1 MTPAIRLLRA
11 LLPLILM
18 PCLTQGRAE
27 PLDADLHE
35 SVVTLDVA
43 VKDFYGRKE
52 TGRLAVTQ
60 FMPDGDGPFPILILN
75 HGRSA
80 TDRSTPPR
88 FRYTRQAAFFVER
101 GFAVFEPTRIGY
113 GRFGTQFDPE
123 YSGKCSQ
130 KDYQPMIDAAR
141 IEERAVLDYARRQPR
156 VDPHRIVMVGQSVGG
171 FVTTGVAADNPDGLV
186 AAVNSRAVRGAT
198 LSGIPAHRARASGWK
213 RCTSV
218 SAARRACRCCG
229 SIPRT
234 TSTSARATAG
244 PGMPRSS
251 VPAARPTIGC
261 CRRSATTGTCCLHAA
276 PASGSPSCP
285 PSSSS
290 KGSRSGRSSLR
301 GASAAP
307 RRRGSL
313 PRGVRLR
320 WRECRCGPHDHGEH
334 QLRVRRM
341 RQAGRIGRLVGRP
354 AARGERGA
362 EAAGQPVV
370 CAGPARAPS
379 AGSNPA
385 GKRGGR
391 ALAPRSR
398 RPRCRTKGR
407 RRNGVPKAGEAGST
421 PERAV
426 PAWG

>member
-186 AAVNSRAVRGAT
+186 AAVNFAGGAGGDPVGHPGTPCQGERLEAMYERFGSTARVPMLWIYTENDQYFGPSYSRAWHAAFVRWRQGR
-198 LSGIPAHRARASGWK
+198 L
-213 RCTSV
+213 
-218 SAARRACRCCG
+218 SAAAAVRRQR
-229 SIPRT
+229 
-234 TSTSARATAG
+234 
-244 PGMPRSS
+244 
-251 VPAARPTIGC
+251 
-261 CRRSATTGTCCLHAA
+261 A
-276 PASGSPSCP
+276 PAVCTRHRHLGARRVRLPRPARVPGPAVAVCAVHRLPRAGAAACP
-285 PSSSS
+285 EAF
-290 KGSRSGRSSLR
+290 GCV
-301 GASAAP
+301 GASVDA
-307 RRRGSL
+307 
-313 PRGVRLR
+313 VRTITANTSF
-320 WRECRCGPHDHGEH
+320 G
-334 QLRVRRM
+334 
-341 RQAGRIGRLVGRP
+341 
-354 AARGERGA
+354 
-362 EAAGQPVV
+362 
-370 CAGPARAPS
+370 
-379 AGSNPA
+379 
-385 GKRGGR
+385 
-391 ALAPRSR
+391 
-398 RPRCRTKGR
+398 
-407 RRNGVPKAGEAGST
+407 
-421 PERAV
+421 
-426 PAWG
+426 